1 MTVKGT
7 SLRDATAWFDVVLA
21 GPLALTIC
29 SIAIA
34 IAVLGLAMFAGRF
47 EIRRGATVILGC
59 FVVLGASSIA
69 SGLVGRPAA
78 STVAADASIAN
89 PPQSQMPQRNDR
101 KVDDPYAG
109 ASLAN

>member
-1 MTVKGT
+1 MTVNGT

-21 GPLALTIC
+21 GPLVPAIC

-34 IAVLGLAMFAGRF
+34 VMGLAMFAGRF
-47 EIRRGATVILGC
+47 NVRRGATVILGC

-69 SGLVGRPAA
+69 IGLVGRQPA
-78 STVAADASIAN
+78 STAAADASIAN
-89 PPQSQMPQRNDR
+89 PPQPQMPQRNDR

-109 ASLAN
+109 ASLAH